1 MLAEGVPFIAPVVID
16 DTKESG
22 ASVPAEFLRVQWM
35 RLLGALPTPQFVEQV
50 KRLLEAPRKAAPAGR
65 AVATPAAVALARDG
79 IPPWVWAAAVIVVG
93 GAVAFFAL
101 RPSAK
106 ESAPPATAVIPAV
119 APQSEARQLTAQAWA
134 LWEKQ
139 DNATRDDWTLADQ
152 LCQRALALDPA
163 DGDLWAAQSQVSLG
177 FIIFGFDTLPA
188 RFEAARTQAERAVRL
203 APNSNEAQFAQ
214 ANYFRRQATT
224 RDEGVRILRQLVE
237 RMPADK
243 RVLRTLAS
251 ALRGQGR
258 YEDSILYSD
267 RAIALPGGDPV
278 AMFGKEEALRG
289 LGRSTEGENILDQV
303 IAVHPSPVAYLKK
316 LLYVVSYKGDLDRAR
331 TLVEKLPAPYLLEE
345 YGAVWASTVALW
357 RREPDKVLAV
367 LNAIPK
373 DYIEKGDAFSG
384 PKAYRTGLAREMM
397 GNTEAARS
405 DWRAALEVVEQRL
418 KVQANSLEL
427 LGWRALLL
435 ARLGER
441 TEAEQALRIYE
452 QLVRASDPKTS
463 LGDTNRSR
471 VILIHAL
478 LDKQDEF
485 MDQLIQIYPQPTP
498 ALRYSP
504 DWDVLRG
511 NPRFDAWLKSND
523 PKK

>member
-1 MLAEGVPFIAPVVID
+1 M
-16 DTKESG
+16 
-22 ASVPAEFLRVQWM
+22 
-35 RLLGALPTPQFVEQV
+35 
-50 KRLLEAPRKAAPAGR
+50 
-65 AVATPAAVALARDG
+65 
-79 IPPWVWAAAVIVVG
+79 
-93 GAVAFFAL
+93 
-101 RPSAK
+101 
-106 ESAPPATAVIPAV
+106 
-119 APQSEARQLTAQAWA
+119 
-134 LWEKQ
+134 
-139 DNATRDDWTLADQ
+139 
-152 LCQRALALDPA
+152 
-163 DGDLWAAQSQVSLG
+163 
-177 FIIFGFDTLPA
+177 
-188 RFEAARTQAERAVRL
+188 
-203 APNSNEAQFAQ
+203 
-214 ANYFRRQATT
+214 
-224 RDEGVRILRQLVE
+224 
-237 RMPADK
+237 
-243 RVLRTLAS
+243 
-251 ALRGQGR
+251 
-258 YEDSILYSD
+258 
-267 RAIALPGGDPV
+267 
-278 AMFGKEEALRG
+278 
-289 LGRSTEGENILDQV
+289 
-303 IAVHPSPVAYLKK
+303 
-316 LLYVVSYKGDLDRAR
+316 
-331 TLVEKLPAPYLLEE
+331 LEE

-441 TEAEQALRIYE
+441 TEAEPALRIYE

-498 ALRYSP
+498 TLRYSP